1 MRISDWSSDVCSS
14 DLKTFARK
22 VDGGYIVKGRKMWT
36 STAQEA
42 DKILLLARTT
52 PKDECAKPTHGMSI
66 FYTDLDR
73 SKVEVRRIAKLGRNA
88 VDSNAVFLDDL
99 FVPDEDLVGEE
110 GRGFKY
116 ILDKIGSASC
126 RDRVCQ
132 YV

>member
-1 MRISDWSSDVCSS
+1 
-14 DLKTFARK
+14 
-22 VDGGYIVKGRKMWT
+22 MWT

-88 VDSNAVFLDDL
+88 VDSNAVFIDDL
-99 FVPDEDLVGEE
+99 FVHDEDLFGEE
-110 GRGFKY
+110 GRTEERRAGTECVGTVSSRWPPVQEK
-116 ILDKIGSASC
+116 
-126 RDRVCQ
+126 
-132 YV
+132 